1 MCNHDYV
8 VIIHRETQVLSAHQ
22 EKLALWA
29 PRVYQE
35 NQEQRVSEDSRDQWS
50 VKILIYFCIC

>member
-1 MCNHDYV
+1 MFNHDYV

-50 VKILIYFCIC
+50 VKILFYFCIC